1 MPPNCTPVQGLCYG
15 MLFISTIKG
24 IERREQIEKINTP
37 DALWFG
43 KTEAMGNPFSYP
55 RGVYRRWHGL
65 GGGRVS
71 GKCQEV
77 AVGTGCLCVCVSR
90 CLGIWRSPP
99 YHQEIEGAFSKLDC
113 RGSSLPGPRQTP
125 GFKSSLHH
133 QLVLCLVPW
142 PQVSGDN

>member
-1 MPPNCTPVQGLCYG
+1 MVLCYG

-24 IERREQIEKINTP
+24 GIERRGQIEKINTP

-43 KTEAMGNPFSYP
+43 KTEEMGNPFSYP
-55 RGVYRRWHGL
+55 SVCTVDGMAWEESACLVSARRGL
-65 GGGRVS
+65 LAS
-71 GKCQEV
+71 
-77 AVGTGCLCVCVSR
+77 AACVCVSR

-99 YHQEIEGAFSKLDC
+99 YHQEIERSLLNYFSKLDS
-113 RGSSLPGPRQTP
+113 RGPSLPGPCLTT
-125 GFKSSLHH
+125 GFRSSLHH